1 MCPKLL
7 SVVSQFLERCTEQL
21 NLPFAAR
28 RVFTADGK
36 EVLSLASLEKNE
48 LIYVSCGEGWNNPS
62 VSNAEQQKRLLLANL
77 ASDVTRIKKYVASRN
92 CAGLF
97 VVVVVVVIVV
107 FFCIFNFLP
116 EFLIFFFVGRCE
128 VCFVHFLIN
137 FNTYMYILCE

>member
-97 VVVVVVVIVV
+97 VCLLLLLLLLY
-107 FFCIFNFLP
+107 FFA
-116 EFLIFFFVGRCE
+116 FLISCQ
-128 VCFVHFLIN
+128 N
-137 FNTYMYILCE
+137 F